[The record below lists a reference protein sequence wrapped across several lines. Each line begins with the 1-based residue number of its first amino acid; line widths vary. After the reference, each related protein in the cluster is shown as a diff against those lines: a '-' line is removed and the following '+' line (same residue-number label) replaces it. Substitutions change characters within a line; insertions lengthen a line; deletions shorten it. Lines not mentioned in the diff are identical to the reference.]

1 MDACLLPRAR
11 TRPALALAALL
22 AVSALPAHAGKA
34 NRYALTASAALHP
47 SAAVVQKS
55 NRFSLEAAFAGTSD
69 GAFDGSGYSLA
80 AYTTPLALVCTPD
93 TIFMDGFDGD

>member
-11 TRPALALAALL
+11 MHPTIALAALL
-22 AVSALPAHAGKA
+22 AVSALPAHAADA

-55 NRFSLEAAFAGTSD
+55 DRFSLKAAIAGTD
-69 GAFDGSGYSLA
+69 NGAFDGSGYSLA
-80 AYTTPLALVCTPD
+80 AYATPLALVCTPD
-93 TIFMDGFDGD
+93 TIFMDGFDGG